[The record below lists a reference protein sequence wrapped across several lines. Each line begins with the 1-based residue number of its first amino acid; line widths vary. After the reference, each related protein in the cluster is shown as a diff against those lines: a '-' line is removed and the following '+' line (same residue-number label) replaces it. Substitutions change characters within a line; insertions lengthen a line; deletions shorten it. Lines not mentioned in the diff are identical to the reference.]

1 MGDRAPVDPAMV
13 NALQADDLG
22 AFEAFYRRYE
32 AAVYRTAFGLV
43 RDAMAAEDVVT
54 EAFLRAYGA
63 RGRLDPQRSP
73 LPWLQRITINLA
85 LNHLR
90 RRRLGIEDIAGAEA
104 AAADPAPTPDLA
116 AEGRETVAALG
127 RAVDRLP
134 ERLRTVTVLRYVD
147 ELSLAEIADVLDCPV
162 GTVKSRLHHAM
173 RALRSDLGTEAPAA
187 PSIVHPLVPA
197 VEVRRR

>member
-13 NALQADDLG
+13 NALRADDLD

-32 AAVYRTAFGLV
+32 AAVYRTAYGLV

-54 EAFLRAYGA
+54 ETFLRAYGA
-63 RGRLDPQRSP
+63 RGRLDPERSP
-73 LPWLQRITINLA
+73 VPWLQRIAINLA

-90 RRRLGIEDIAGAEA
+90 RRRVGTEDIGAAGVV
-104 AAADPAPTPDLA
+104 AADPAPSPELA

-127 RAVDRLP
+127 RAIDRLP
-134 ERLRTVTVLRYVD
+134 VRLRTVTVLRYVD
-147 ELSLAEIADVLDCPV
+147 ELSLAEIADVLECPV

-173 RALRSDLGTEAPAA
+173 RALRSDLAAESPAIA
-187 PSIVHPLVPA
+187 AATGPLVPI